1 MRALFVSDAIGPLTS
16 AQAGEVLAGG
26 WAGADVRVLP
36 VGTSAAGFTDAYADL
51 LGVTV
56 EQAMAGELLI
66 STARSAGA
74 AVVHVSGPAFGPG
87 IPYAATSRPIG
98 EAIAAVLHDGV
109 PEQLVVDLGGLGS
122 TTAVPACWRLSVRP
136 LIDRWIWAS
145 RAWSGCPGWTCPRCG
160 RPSAAPS

>member
-1 MRALFVSDAIGPLTS
+1 MRALFASDAIGPLTS
-16 AQAGEVLAGG
+16 AQAGEVLASG

-66 STARSAGA
+66 STARSAGV

-98 EAIAAVLHDGV
+98 EAIAAVLRDGATRTA
-109 PEQLVVDLGGLGS
+109 GGRS
-122 TTAVPACWRLSVRP
+122 
-136 LIDRWIWAS
+136 RWPGGARRRC
-145 RAWSGCPGWTCPRCG
+145 RAAGGPRCH
-160 RPSAAPS
+160 R